1 MPAAGGGHPPWRGS
15 GVGPEGHPSVEEG
28 KGRRSGG
35 PSAYKEKG
43 RFFGAVR
50 GLSDKKLR
58 LGVDFW
64 CDYYIMVEEWNYS
77 EGSIFCQTYYENE
90 KLRTKYDR

>member
-1 MPAAGGGHPPWRGS
+1 MSAAGAAIHRGGEWRWL
-15 GVGPEGHPSVEEG
+15 
-28 KGRRSGG
+28 GG

-64 CDYYIMVEEWNYS
+64 CDYYIMVE
-77 EGSIFCQTYYENE
+77 
-90 KLRTKYDR
+90 

>member
-1 MPAAGGGHPPWRGS
+1 MLRWSSDCVLFFFNPKFCRM
-15 GVGPEGHPSVEEG
+15 
-28 KGRRSGG
+28 
-35 PSAYKEKG
+35 
-43 RFFGAVR
+43 RFFR
-50 GLSDKKLR
+50 NLSDKKLR
-58 LGVDFW
+58 VGVDFW

>member
-1 MPAAGGGHPPWRGS
+1 MGPGTFKAGGKERSSAGDGEVPADGGRPS
-15 GVGPEGHPSVEEG
+15 TVVG
-28 KGRRSGG
+28 KRRRPGG

-64 CDYYIMVEEWNYS
+64 CDYYIMVE
-77 EGSIFCQTYYENE
+77 
-90 KLRTKYDR
+90 

>member
-1 MPAAGGGHPPWRGS
+1 MSLAGEGEVPAAGGGYPPWRGS

-64 CDYYIMVEEWNYS
+64 CDYYIMVE
-77 EGSIFCQTYYENE
+77 
-90 KLRTKYDR
+90 